1 MMDIRKTGFLW
12 ILLWLSATPVRA
24 EVFQWTDDR
33 GIIHFTDNLHLVPEG
48 LRSSPQLIIRQ
59 SLPEPTWQE
68 PIWEEKRPEAEI
80 AGDEEP
86 IKLPQPVVHYS
97 PQQTTV
103 VVVNSIV
110 HHPRRHP
117 CPGPRRCESTFR
129 PNFEDR
135 RYIHPSVFDGGSRQ
149 YIQPK

>member
-1 MMDIRKTGFLW
+1 MDIRKTGFLW
-12 ILLWLSATPVRA
+12 ILLWLSATPIRA

-48 LRSSPQLIIRQ
+48 LRNSPQLIIRQ

-80 AGDEEP
+80 SGDEEP

-103 VVVNSIV
+103 VVVNTAV
-110 HHPRRHP
+110 VRRPREK
-117 CPGPRRCESTFR
+117 RCLIPEGCKPVFQ
-129 PNFEDR
+129 PNFNDR